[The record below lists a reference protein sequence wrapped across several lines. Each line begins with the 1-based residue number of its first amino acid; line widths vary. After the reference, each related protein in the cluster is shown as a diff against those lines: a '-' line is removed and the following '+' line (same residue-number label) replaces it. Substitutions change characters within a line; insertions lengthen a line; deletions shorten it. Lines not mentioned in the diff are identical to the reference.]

1 MLEFVGNKGCHKYI
15 YVMNNHLN
23 WGSFIEGKVH
33 NNSNNGSDEVK
44 VKAIAITKQTANV
57 QNFENNTTIFC
68 WWANKREKFQY

>member
-1 MLEFVGNKGCHKYI
+1 MVEFVGNKGCHKYI

-44 VKAIAITKQTANV
+44 VKAIVITKQTASV
-57 QNFENNTTIFC
+57 
-68 WWANKREKFQY
+68 

>member
-44 VKAIAITKQTANV
+44 VKAIVITNKLRV
-57 QNFENNTTIFC
+57 FKILKTIL
-68 WWANKREKFQY
+68 QSSVDG